1 MAEIVDSLNAR
12 DVEQAEREIIAIALR
27 HPRSWPKLEKVRS
40 EWFREW
46 RDQQLWQA
54 IQRCYECNEGMV
66 EDPVLADLLTEMFG
80 DDAEDLV
87 ARAVDISNTYLHA
100 ELVEFNVALL
110 ERAGTRLAI
119 RRQAQV
125 VVEMCDSRRPMAAIR
140 DVLAQPPIGKEI
152 RV

>member
-1 MAEIVDSLNAR
+1 MVEIVDSLNAR
-12 DVEQAEREIIAIALR
+12 DVEQAEREVIGIALR
-27 HPRSWPKLEKVRS
+27 HPESWPKLAKVRP

-54 IQRCYECNEGMV
+54 ILRCYECNEGMV
-66 EDPVLADLLTEMFG
+66 EDPVLGDLLIEMFG
-80 DDAEDLV
+80 DDAEDLA
-87 ARAVDISNTYLHA
+87 ARAVDISHTFLHW
-100 ELVEFNVALL
+100 EFVDFNVTLL

-125 VVEMCDSRRPMAAIR
+125 VIEMCDSRRPMSAIR

-152 RV
+152 LI

>member
-12 DVEQAEREIIAIALR
+12 DIEQAEREVIGIALR
-27 HPRSWPKLEKVRS
+27 HPRSWPMLAKVRA

-54 IQRCYECNEGMV
+54 IQRCYECNEGMI
-66 EDPVLADLLTEMFG
+66 EDPVLADILNETFG
-80 DDAEDLV
+80 DDAADLA
-87 ARAVDISNTYLHA
+87 ARAVDISNTFLHA
-100 ELVEFNVALL
+100 EHVEFNVMLI

-140 DVLAQPPIGKEI
+140 DVLAQPPIGSEV
-152 RV
+152 RA